1 MHKRRRLG
9 TSHSKQHDTNQ
20 ELYLKSILLELRK
33 LAEKINTLEKKLD
46 SIAQEKTIL
55 RYNYYS

>member
-9 TSHSKQHDTNQ
+9 IVQNKQHDTNH